1 MSAGMR
7 GSNTGSENPLERA
20 MRHVIA
26 GIRPLKGVRFRVAA
40 EPLFAREAQGN
51 SMTLKNHAIAVFA
64 AAALLLPTFG
74 ALAQETPAAPHA
86 DDAPAAEA
94 PAEGAAAAPAAARKP
109 EENWL
114 KVCDP
119 LEDGK
124 KACIMRQ
131 VVVANN
137 QFLGSFLL
145 RDDPGQE
152 SRLLAVAAVPLGVLL
167 PFGLTWQIDGGKPI
181 RVPFMLCDPQ
191 SCATQLVINEAYVNS
206 LKKGGILKLTAK
218 NRQNKDLVI
227 EINLTGFTSVYDG
240 DAAMTFEQ
248 FNQETSGQ
256 SALEKQLQDRAE
268 ELRKQLDGGAPAEG
282 TTPPAQ

>member
-1 MSAGMR
+1 MNVKNIVVAGL
-7 GSNTGSENPLERA
+7 T
-20 MRHVIA
+20 
-26 GIRPLKGVRFRVAA
+26 VAA
-40 EPLFAREAQGN
+40 LMLPGFA
-51 SMTLKNHAIAVFA
+51 
-64 AAALLLPTFG
+64 
-74 ALAQETPAAPHA
+74 ALAQET
-86 DDAPAAEA
+86 EA
-94 PAEGAAAAPAAARKP
+94 PAEGATTEAPAADPAAATDPAAAAGPARDP
-109 EENWL
+109 IENWL

-206 LKKGGILKLTAK
+206 LKKGGKLTLTAK
-218 NRQNKDLVI
+218 NRQNQDLIV
-227 EINLTGFTSVYDG
+227 EINLAGFTAVYDG
-240 DAAMTFEQ
+240 EAAMTFEQ
-248 FNQETSGQ
+248 FNQEATGGA
-256 SALEKQLQDRAE
+256 ALEQQLQDRAE
-268 ELRKQLDGGAPAEG
+268 ELRRQLGGDAPAEG
-282 TTPPAQ
+282 TEPAPAPQ

>member
-1 MSAGMR
+1 MNVKSIVVAG
-7 GSNTGSENPLERA
+7 
-20 MRHVIA
+20 
-26 GIRPLKGVRFRVAA
+26 
-40 EPLFAREAQGN
+40 
-51 SMTLKNHAIAVFA
+51 FA
-64 AAALLLPTFG
+64 AAALMLPSVV
-74 ALAQETPAAPHA
+74 ALAQEA
-86 DDAPAAEA
+86 A
-94 PAEGAAAAPAAARKP
+94 PAEGEAATEAPAAGDQAAADPAAPRDP
-109 EENWL
+109 RQNWL

-131 VVVANN
+131 IVVANN

-206 LKKGGILKLTAK
+206 LKKGGKLTLTAK
-218 NRQNKDLVI
+218 NRQNQDLVV
-227 EINLTGFTSVYDG
+227 EINLAGFTAVYDSEESL
-240 DAAMTFEQ
+240 TFEQ
-248 FNQETSGQ
+248 YNQANSGAA
-256 SALEKQLQDRAE
+256 ALEQQLQDRAE
-268 ELRKQLDGGAPAEG
+268 ELRRQLGGETPPAEG
-282 TTPPAQ
+282 TEQPAPQ